1 MGSNSEHRVSVIHGQ
16 LNCSPDK
23 NSRLADATEG
33 YHTRE
38 AGDRDRQAVEQVY
51 RGPCPCSL
59 RLRST
64 YELVSLQ
71 IKQTTAIDPA
81 YGMFR
86 VGPGGIELRHIYI
99 ASLERVSRGSWQP
112 KFIIA
117 NRDLEPLAQ

>member
-1 MGSNSEHRVSVIHGQ
+1 MGSNSEHHVSVTHGQ

-51 RGPCPCSL
+51 RGPCSRSL
-59 RLRST
+59 RLRSM
-64 YELVSLQ
+64 YKLSLQ
-71 IKQTTAIDPA
+71 GKQTTAIDPA